1 LLQSEK
7 IRDVVVPF
15 HADKKLNLQL
25 QTIILLDRKLI
36 IGTRGSELALW
47 QANFV
52 KDSLAAINITAELK
66 IIKTQGDRIL
76 NLSFDKL
83 EGKGFF
89 TKELE
94 EELLAGTIDL
104 AVHSHKDL
112 PTENPPGLIIAAVSE
127 REDPS
132 ELLLIL
138 KDCVDVHQKLS
149 VKYGAIVGTSSNRR
163 KAQLLA
169 YRPDLEIEELRGNV
183 PTRIGKLRDEKYD
196 AIMLAKAGV
205 SRLNIDLS
213 EFHVEELTPAELIPA
228 PAQGALAIQIREADQ
243 ELFEALQALHHPDVA
258 EELAVERTVLK
269 LFGGGCHLPL
279 GCYCRKEDDVYQVFT
294 SKADEG
300 DEFPDRVFL
309 KSDTTDGLAQKVVA
323 MFDTNRKLAQSVF
336 ITRDLSEQSYF
347 RKAMEKHGIN
357 IDARSLIR
365 TVPVIN
371 KLDPYILRDINW
383 IFFSSKN
390 AVEYFFALKP
400 QLSNK
405 VKFGVMGS
413 GSEDTLRRNGHFA
426 AYVGESGDT
435 AEVAAD
441 FATLANGTKVLFP
454 GAEGSLRSIQQGLSA
469 ETKIIDLTVYETVI
483 EEQVE
488 GTGDDVLVFT
498 SPSNVEAYFQDNLLE
513 PNQQVI
519 AIGKSTGKKFDEM
532 GTRYTLPF
540 SPDEV
545 GLAEAVF
552 GTTCL
557 TNRC

>member
-1 LLQSEK
+1 ME
-7 IRDVVVPF
+7 R
-15 HADKKLNLQL
+15 N
-25 QTIILLDRKLI
+25 LI
-36 IGTRGSELALW
+36 IGTRGSDLALW

-149 VKYGAIVGTSSNRR
+149 VKFGATVGTSSNRR

-183 PTRIGKLRDEKYD
+183 PTRIGKLRDEAYD
-196 AIMLAKAGV
+196 AIMIAKAGV
-205 SRLNIDLS
+205 SRLGIDLS
-213 EFHVEELTPAELIPA
+213 EFHVEELTPNELVPA
-228 PAQGALAIQIREADQ
+228 PAQGALAIQIRENDE
-243 ELFEALQALHHPDVA
+243 ELYNALQALNHADVA
-258 EELAVERTVLK
+258 EALSVERTVLK

-279 GCYCRKEDDVYQVFT
+279 GCYCRKEGDMYHVFT
-294 SKADEG
+294 SKADTG
-300 DEFPDRVFL
+300 DDFPDRLFVEAP
-309 KSDTTDGLAQKVVA
+309 SAEGLAEKVVER
-323 MFDTNRKLAQSVF
+323 FKKNRKFPQSIF
-336 ITRDLSEQSYF
+336 ISRDISEQSYF
-347 RKAMEKHGIN
+347 RRALQKNN
-357 IDARSLIR
+357 ITIEARSLIR

-371 KLDPYILRDINW
+371 KLDSYILKHVDW
-383 IFFSSKN
+383 VFFSSKN
-390 AVEYFFALKP
+390 AVDYFF
-400 QLSNK
+400 QLGPVLPK
-405 VKFGVMGS
+405 GIKFGVMGS
-413 GSEDTLRRNGHFA
+413 GSEEMLRRKAHFA
-426 AYVGESGDT
+426 NFVGEGID
-435 AEVAAD
+435 AAD
-441 FATLANGTKVLFP
+441 IAHDFAKLANGSTVLFP
-454 GAEGSLRSIQQGLSA
+454 AAEISLRSIQQLMSA
-469 ETKIIDLTVYETVI
+469 ETKIIDLPVYETVM
-483 EEQVE
+483 EEDVE
-488 GTGDDVLVFT
+488 VSSADVLVFT
-498 SPSNVEAYFQDNLLE
+498 SPSNVEAYFTTNLLD
-513 PNQQVI
+513 PYQKVI
-519 AIGKSTGKKFDEM
+519 AIGKSTGKKLEEM
-532 GTRYTLPF
+532 GVNNYILPF

-552 GTTCL
+552 GIVYS
-557 TNRC
+557 

>member
-1 LLQSEK
+1 M
-7 IRDVVVPF
+7 
-15 HADKKLNLQL
+15 
-25 QTIILLDRKLI
+25 DRTLT
-36 IGTRGSELALW
+36 IGTRGSDLALW

-52 KDSLAAINITAELK
+52 KDSLAAINIQAELK

-112 PTENPPGLIIAAVSE
+112 PTENPQGLVIAAVSE

-149 VKYGAIVGTSSNRR
+149 LKYGATVGTSSNRR

-169 YRPDLEIEELRGNV
+169 HRPDLEIQDLRGNV
-183 PTRIGKLRDEKYD
+183 PTRIQKLRNESYD
-196 AIMLAKAGV
+196 AIMIAKAGV
-205 SRLNIDLS
+205 SRLGLDLS
-213 EFHVEELTPAELIPA
+213 DLHVETLTPNELIPA
-228 PAQGALAIQIREADQ
+228 PAQGVMAIQIRESDM
-243 ELFEALQALHHPDVA
+243 ELFNSLQALNHLHVA

-279 GCYCRKEDDVYQVFT
+279 GCYCRKEDGKFQVFT

-300 DEFPDRVFL
+300 EGFPDRLFVEVEH
-309 KSDTTDGLAQKVVA
+309 TEGLPEKIVA
-323 MFDTNRKLAQSVF
+323 KFAKDRKMPQSVF
-336 ITRDLSEQSYF
+336 ITRELSEQSYF
-347 RKAMEKHGIN
+347 RRAIEKHKIN
-357 IDARSLIR
+357 IEARSLIR
-365 TVPVIN
+365 TVPVIT
-371 KLDPYILRDINW
+371 KLDSYILKHIDW

-390 AVEYFFALKP
+390 AVEYFFELNPLLPKD
-400 QLSNK
+400 

-413 GSEDTLRRNGHFA
+413 GSEEMLRRKGHFTE
-426 AYVGESGDT
+426 YVGESTDT
-435 AEVAAD
+435 SEVAAD
-441 FATLANGTKVLFP
+441 FAELVKGQTVLFP
-454 GAEGSLRSIQQGLSA
+454 GAEGSLRSIQQGLYA
-469 ETKIIDLTVYETVI
+469 DTKVIDLPVYETVL
-483 EEQVE
+483 EEDVE
-488 GTGDDVLVFT
+488 ASGAEVLVFT
-498 SPSNVEAYFQDNLLE
+498 SPSNVDAYFAENLLD
-513 PNQQVI
+513 PYQKVV

-532 GTRYTLPF
+532 GVKYALPF

-552 GTTCL
+552 GL
-557 TNRC
+557 

>member
-1 LLQSEK
+1 M
-7 IRDVVVPF
+7 
-15 HADKKLNLQL
+15 
-25 QTIILLDRKLI
+25 DRTVI

-52 KDSLAAINITAELK
+52 KDSLANIGITAELK

-149 VKYGAIVGTSSNRR
+149 LKYGAIVGTSSNRR

-169 YRPDLEIEELRGNV
+169 YRPDLEIQDLRGNV
-183 PTRIGKLRDEKYD
+183 PTRINKLRDENYD
-196 AIMLAKAGV
+196 AIMIAKAGV
-205 SRLNIDLS
+205 SRLGLDLS
-213 EFHVEELTPAELIPA
+213 DLHVEVLTPNELIPA
-228 PAQGALAIQIREADQ
+228 PAQGVLAIQIQENNT
-243 ELFEALQALHHPDVA
+243 ELFEALQALNHPDVA

-279 GCYCRKEDDVYQVFT
+279 GCYCRKDDGKFQVFT

-300 DEFPDRVFL
+300 DQFPDRLFIEAE
-309 KSDTTDGLAQKVVA
+309 TTEGMAQKVVA
-323 MFDTNRKLAQSVF
+323 KFDKARKYPQSVF
-336 ITRDLSEQSYF
+336 ITRELSEQSYF
-347 RKAMEKHGIN
+347 RKALEKHN
-357 IDARSLIR
+357 ITIEARSLIR
-365 TVPVIN
+365 TVPVIT
-371 KLDPYILRDINW
+371 KLDSYILRNVDW

-390 AVEYFFALKP
+390 AVEYFFKLNP
-400 QLSNK
+400 QFSKN

-413 GSEDTLRRNGHFA
+413 GSEEMLRRKGYFTN
-426 AYVGESGDT
+426 YVGEGVDT
-435 AEVAAD
+435 AEVAAE
-441 FATLANGTKVLFP
+441 FAALANGKTVCFP
-454 GAEGSLRSIQQGLSA
+454 GAEGSMRSIQKGLSA
-469 ETKIIDLTVYETVI
+469 DTKIIDLSVYETVL
-483 EEQVE
+483 EEDVE
-488 GTGDDVLVFT
+488 PTGADVVVFT
-498 SPSNVEAYFQDNLLE
+498 SPSNVEAYFADNLLE
-513 PNQQVI
+513 PNQKVV
-519 AIGKSTGKKFDEM
+519 AIGKSTGSKFDEM
-532 GTRYTLPF
+532 GVKYTLPF

-552 GTTCL
+552 GL
-557 TNRC
+557 

>member
-1 LLQSEK
+1 LE
-7 IRDVVVPF
+7 R
-15 HADKKLNLQL
+15 
-25 QTIILLDRKLI
+25 TLI

-52 KDSLAAINITAELK
+52 KDSLAKVNINADLK

-94 EELLAGTIDL
+94 EELLAGTIDI

-138 KDCVDVHQKLS
+138 KDCVDVKQKLS
-149 VKYGAIVGTSSNRR
+149 VKYGATVGTSSNRR

-169 YRPDLEIEELRGNV
+169 YRPDLEIEDLRGNV
-183 PTRIGKLRDEKYD
+183 PTRINKLREEKYD

-205 SRLNIDLS
+205 SRLGIDLS
-213 EFHVEELTPAELIPA
+213 EFHVEELTPNEIVPA
-228 PAQGALAIQIREADQ
+228 PAQGVLAIQIRESDT
-243 ELFEALQALHHPDVA
+243 ELFEALQVLHHPDVA

-279 GCYCRKEDDVYQVFT
+279 GCYCRKEDGLFQVFT
-294 SKADEG
+294 SKAEAG
-300 DEFPDRVFL
+300 DEFPDRLFL
-309 KSDTTDGLAQKVVA
+309 EAPATEGLSAKVVA
-323 MFDTNRKLAQSVF
+323 AFNPDRKTIKSVF
-336 ITRDLSEQSYF
+336 ISREVSEQSYF
-347 RKAMEKHGIN
+347 KRALAKHHVQ

-365 TVPVIN
+365 TVPVIT
-371 KLDPYILRDINW
+371 KLDSYILKHIDW

-390 AVEYFFALKP
+390 AVEYFF
-400 QLSNK
+400 QLNPLLPK
-405 VKFGVMGS
+405 DVKFGVMGA
-413 GSEDTLRRNGHFA
+413 GSEEMLRRKGHFA
-426 AYVGESGDT
+426 DFTGLGNDSADV
-435 AEVAAD
+435 AEE
-441 FATLANGTKVLFP
+441 FAKVANGTQVLFP
-454 GAEGSLRSIQQGLSA
+454 GAEDSLKSIQKGLSA
-469 ETKIIDLTVYETVI
+469 DTKVIDLAVYETVL
-483 EEQVE
+483 EDDVE
-488 GTGDDVLVFT
+488 GTGAEVLVFT
-498 SPSNVEAYFQDNLLE
+498 SPSNVDAYFADNLLD
-513 PNQQVI
+513 PYQKVI

-532 GTRYTLPF
+532 GVKYTLPYA
-540 SPDEV
+540 PDEV

-552 GTTCL
+552 GL
-557 TNRC
+557 

>member
-1 LLQSEK
+1 MTIWPISVNWGL
-7 IRDVVVPF
+7 F
-15 HADKKLNLQL
+15 HGHKNLNLRL

-36 IGTRGSELALW
+36 IGTRGSDLALW

-138 KDCVDVHQKLS
+138 KDCVDVHQKMS
-149 VKYGAIVGTSSNRR
+149 VKYGATVGTSSNRR

-169 YRPDLEIEELRGNV
+169 YRPDLEITELRGNV

-228 PAQGALAIQIREADQ
+228 PAQGALAIQIREVDH
-243 ELFEALQALHHPDVA
+243 ELFEALQALHHADVA

-279 GCYCRKEDDVYQVFT
+279 GCYCRKEDDMYQVFT
-294 SKADEG
+294 SKAEEG
-300 DEFPDRVFL
+300 DKFPDRLFL
-309 KSDTTDGLAQKVVA
+309 KSKTTDGLAAQVVA
-323 MFDTNRKLAQSVF
+323 MFDVNRKLAQSVF

-347 RKAMEKHGIN
+347 RKSMEKHGIE

-400 QLSNK
+400 QLPTK

-413 GSEDTLRRNGHFA
+413 GSEETLRRNGHFA

-441 FATLANGTKVLFP
+441 FATLANGSKILFP

-469 ETKIIDLTVYETVI
+469 DTKIIDLTVYETVL
-483 EEQVE
+483 EEEVE
-488 GTGDDVLVFT
+488 GTGADILVFT

-552 GTTCL
+552 GTVCL